1 MFALKSLR
9 NLTLT
14 ASKYRNVKFISS
26 LPNKSLYNLSEEEVQ
41 MRDTVA
47 RLAKEQIEPHVKTM
61 EDKGEILPEIRD
73 LLFQNGLYGIEIPS
87 EYGGTGANFFSSIVA
102 IEEMSKICS
111 VMGGQVDLQNTVV
124 NTLLLHNGS
133 KTHKDEFCPKLAT
146 NMIGSFCLSETS
158 SGSDAFAMKTSAV
171 KNGDYYTINGSKMWI
186 SNAKYAGLFFVM
198 ANVDPS
204 AGYKGITCFIVDR
217 DTPGLTIGKNED
229 KCGLRA
235 SSTCALHFDDMK
247 VPAKNIL
254 GTVGHGYKYAIS
266 ILNEGRIGIGAQMV
280 GLAQGCFD
288 KTVAYTR
295 QREQFG
301 QRIFDFQGMQ
311 HQISDIAVQIE
322 CARLLV
328 YNAARLKEAGKPFI
342 KEAAMAKYYS
352 SEVACRTT
360 SKCMDWMGG
369 VGYTKDYP
377 IEKYYRDCKVGTVYE
392 GTSNVQLNTIAKL
405 IDQEFKQKA

>member
-1 MFALKSLR
+1 
-9 NLTLT
+9 
-14 ASKYRNVKFISS
+14 
-26 LPNKSLYNLSEEEVQ
+26 

-47 RLAKEQIEPHVKTM
+47 RLAKEKIEPHVKTM
-61 EDKGEILPEIRD
+61 EDQCEILPEIRD
-73 LLFQNGLYGIEIPS
+73 LLFQNGLMGLEIPS
-87 EYGGTGANFFSSIVA
+87 KYDGTNSTFFSSILVV
-102 IEEMSKICS
+102 EQLSKVDGS
-111 VMGGQVDLQNTVV
+111 VGVMVDIQ
-124 NTLLLHNGS
+124 NTLLDTLMLNLGS
-133 KTHKDEFCPKLAT
+133 DYLKDKYLPKLAT
-146 NMIGSFCLSETS
+146 NTIGSFCLSETS
-158 SGSDAFAMKTSAV
+158 SGSDAFAMKTTAV
-171 KNGDYYTINGSKMWI
+171 KNGDYYTINGNKMWI
-186 SNAKYAGLFFVM
+186 SNAKYAGVFFVM
-198 ANVDPS
+198 ANVNPS

-247 VPAKNIL
+247 VPEKNIL

-342 KEAAMAKYYS
+342 KEAAMAKYYA

-369 VGYTKDYP
+369 VGFTRDYP

-405 IDQEFKQKA
+405 IDQEFKQRNY